1 MKNLIKY
8 ATALILVLSCAF
20 IFTACGNPDYKIN
33 TSVTKVQGVNITL
46 DNNVGKKLFSTENG
60 DSESRVFCLLTYI

>member
-33 TSVTKVQGVNITL
+33 TSVTKVQGVNNI
-46 DNNVGKKLFSTENG
+46 
-60 DSESRVFCLLTYI
+60 R